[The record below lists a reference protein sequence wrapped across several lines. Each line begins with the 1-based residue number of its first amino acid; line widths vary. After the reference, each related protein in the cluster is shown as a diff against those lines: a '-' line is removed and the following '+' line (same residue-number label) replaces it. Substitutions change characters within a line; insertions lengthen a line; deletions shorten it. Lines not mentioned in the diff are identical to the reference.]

1 MPIFSYDEYINLIP
15 ANTRNFIIRFID
27 DLKYI
32 LSIKVNNENVI
43 YNDQKALIIALYSYY
58 HSSDLGKNTLKL
70 LGVDLKKVKVTKIQN
85 VSISTNNIFGDYYN
99 IFVPLKNEEE
109 YLSLTPE
116 DIIKELFKKC
126 YNDIIIDELISLD
139 YNKIDNII
147 NELSNNKKEE
157 INKTLNEKFNANL
170 DPNLISYYNEV
181 GKVFNYLRNNK
192 NNIKNYDIND
202 NSLITLSLILGIYL
216 YENNKNNDKTTLLE
230 YFNSIG
236 FKLDILENKL
246 NINIQNIDN
255 DFNTTQILY
264 KYFNSSFLKSDIHN
278 INDLFIKI
286 STEKSEF
293 NLKSFN
299 LYLNKILY
307 LCNISSKE
315 LIDVKKNLKEK
326 PNKKESERKNE
337 LENKLLYDINIDVY
351 SFLKVLSNY
360 YTIISTTDLNDEDK
374 EQLSIILAASRY
386 NDDIR
391 KYLESFNLTRSN
403 IVKSFNIDID
413 YHKSEFDIDI
423 INDHFKK
430 YIFDRDI
437 KDISVYSIF
446 ENAFNDKLINSL
458 NLREILFKYNSK
470 IDDFINIEEKINSY
484 KKKKENEKYEAKIK
498 GLFYNIDEKNY
509 DIIESSLKIYEYLN
523 SKNINNVCDISIL
536 LSILN
541 SNSDYNIYFKN
552 NKIDL
557 NSVLEYIGI
566 SINDFNNILTSD
578 YKKENILNFKK
589 YLSKDELRK
598 SNIDDFIKV
607 LLNNKDL
614 FNDILAKSNIE
625 YDTFVDE
632 VINKKEKELSISESI
647 SLLENEKVL
656 PVNTNNFSNL
666 SEYGLNLTKHSK
678 AINNSL
684 HKLIFNDIVSSSIES
699 INDSIND
706 VFYEEVVENDI
717 GLFKYLF
724 TLEEKTKIIK
734 KINIDKLNELE
745 DNVNEKITN
754 LNNELKG
761 YETIKKYIEL
771 YLFKLEKYEK
781 YLEEKINEFNNNFDE
796 INNINDIKSYTMLLN
811 QKSYKEILNN
821 KLSTFKTMSLLMK
834 QELLS
839 VHSAI
844 INHFITINALQ
855 TSKNAILPLIQSEVN
870 ISKGNESEK
879 DALELTSNLMN
890 LFQSMVNKNIIDS
903 KENLN
908 RLKLTNISND
918 TYETINRQINSYIDT
933 VNKSEKLLEDEDNN
947 LKLIK

>member
-1 MPIFSYDEYINLIP
+1 M
-15 ANTRNFIIRFID
+15 
-27 DLKYI
+27 
-32 LSIKVNNENVI
+32 
-43 YNDQKALIIALYSYY
+43 
-58 HSSDLGKNTLKL
+58 
-70 LGVDLKKVKVTKIQN
+70 
-85 VSISTNNIFGDYYN
+85 
-99 IFVPLKNEEE
+99 
-109 YLSLTPE
+109 
-116 DIIKELFKKC
+116 
-126 YNDIIIDELISLD
+126 
-139 YNKIDNII
+139 
-147 NELSNNKKEE
+147 
-157 INKTLNEKFNANL
+157 
-170 DPNLISYYNEV
+170 
-181 GKVFNYLRNNK
+181 
-192 NNIKNYDIND
+192 
-202 NSLITLSLILGIYL
+202 
-216 YENNKNNDKTTLLE
+216 
-230 YFNSIG
+230 
-236 FKLDILENKL
+236 
-246 NINIQNIDN
+246 
-255 DFNTTQILY
+255 
-264 KYFNSSFLKSDIHN
+264 
-278 INDLFIKI
+278 
-286 STEKSEF
+286 
-293 NLKSFN
+293 
-299 LYLNKILY
+299 
-307 LCNISSKE
+307 LCK
-315 LIDVKKNLKEK
+315 
-326 PNKKESERKNE
+326 
-337 LENKLLYDINIDVY
+337 
-351 SFLKVLSNY
+351 
-360 YTIISTTDLNDEDK
+360 
-374 EQLSIILAASRY
+374 
-386 NDDIR
+386 
-391 KYLESFNLTRSN
+391 
-403 IVKSFNIDID
+403 
-413 YHKSEFDIDI
+413 
-423 INDHFKK
+423 
-430 YIFDRDI
+430 
-437 KDISVYSIF
+437 
-446 ENAFNDKLINSL
+446 
-458 NLREILFKYNSK
+458 
-470 IDDFINIEEKINSY
+470 
-484 KKKKENEKYEAKIK
+484 
-498 GLFYNIDEKNY
+498 KNY

>member
-1 MPIFSYDEYINLIP
+1 MPIFSFDEYINLIP

-32 LSIKVNNENVI
+32 LNIKVNNEDVR
-43 YNDQKALIIALYSYY
+43 YNNQKALIIALYSYY

-278 INDLFIKI
+278 INDLFIRI
-286 STEKSEF
+286 CVEKSEF

-315 LIDVKKNLKEK
+315 LKDVKKNLKEE
-326 PNKKESERKNE
+326 PNKKELERKNE

-360 YTIISTTDLNDEDK
+360 YTIISKTDLNDEDK

-403 IVKSFNIDID
+403 IVKSFNIDFD
-413 YHKSEFDIDI
+413 YQKSEFDIDI

-498 GLFYNIDEKNY
+498 ELFYKIDENNY

-541 SNSDYNIYFKN
+541 SNSDYNIYFNN

-614 FNDILAKSNIE
+614 FNDILAKNNIE

-632 VINKKEKELSISESI
+632 VINKKEKELTISESI

-656 PVNTNNFSNL
+656 PVNTDNFSNL

-724 TLEEKTKIIK
+724 TLEEKTKIVK

-796 INNINDIKSYTMLLN
+796 INNVNDIKSYTMLLN

-890 LFQSMVNKNIIDS
+890 LFQSMVNKNLIDS

-908 RLKLTNISND
+908 RLKLTNIPND

-933 VNKSEKLLEDEDNN
+933 VNKSEKLLGDEDNN